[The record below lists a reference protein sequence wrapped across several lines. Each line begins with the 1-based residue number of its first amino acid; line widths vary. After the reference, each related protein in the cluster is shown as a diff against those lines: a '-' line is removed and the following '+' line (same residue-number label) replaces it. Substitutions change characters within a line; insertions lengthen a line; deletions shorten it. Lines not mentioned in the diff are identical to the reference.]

1 MRTLFLVILFVGL
14 YTSLCAQLQLT
25 LNPLPL
31 QTLREADLSQ
41 FTLTNAGPSAIPT
54 VLKLSVRNA
63 QKEEVYFWRSA
74 VMRIAPGMSRIGR
87 ENLQLS
93 DLAFLSDSVR
103 KTVARCGQFPT
114 NTYTICIEAV
124 DQQSRLEIGRFC
136 IEHNV
141 VLSEANNAPATKKAA
156 WKEHVNF
163 YGFGNIESQ
172 YATRQGTN
180 QQVPATYTRMDVRPG
195 LELGPLPLE
204 MNFFYSTEEDR
215 SRQQQYILN
224 FRFNEQRFKGNLTAL
239 VAERIRKRQAA
250 KMKEFAEQRK
260 KLAELEKYSKALEDP
275 ELLKDVEGYRKL
287 EQMQEQLKAY
297 NVNSFDELAQ
307 KLRDEG
313 ASRLPADQL
322 ANAQKL
328 LEDHGNLKNTFANIE
343 SLVGRNAMYRRLS
356 ERVTALQDYR
366 NKLNTEGILERM
378 NQIES
383 FDFSKL
389 SNPNELKSQHKELGL
404 FKGSNRTFYNIRGL
418 AVGNIFPYHSF
429 LTLDGLQLFG
439 GSAELNLGPAY
450 ISVASGKA
458 LRQVTSPGIPF
469 SPYNQNILAA
479 KTGLGKVE
487 GSHFYLGFVRGID
500 NAFTDTLSNRPKDNL
515 VIAPDLQLSLFKGNV
530 VLKAEGAVSQYTRD
544 QFAEQLEIAGYTN
557 VLERFDFLPKPN
569 LSTFAD
575 WSYSVSADIN
585 LFKQATVLHVG
596 QVYIG
601 PGYQSIG
608 TPFLR
613 NDLLR
618 QELRINH
625 RMLKNRI
632 QLTGFFRNDR
642 DNNFNFKGITT
653 VSKQL
658 GAGADFL
665 FPKFPY
671 IRMRYTPVFQQNGL
685 GELTLHLG
693 SIQSGY
699 NYKIK
704 GLQASTNFS
713 FMNGFSEALVL
724 NNYNSR
730 NLNLSQSIT
739 LAIPLQLTLSYTSST
754 IVSADVT
761 QNINGAEM
769 SGSFTLFK
777 RLSNT
782 LALNYYNRNDR
793 GANLG
798 FWYDFSGTF
807 LKIFQGGLRIEYNT
821 LNDLLLPVNNFN
833 EVIVRARIGFNF

>member
-1 MRTLFLVILFVGL
+1 MGRLTILFCLIVQ
-14 YTSLCAQLQLT
+14 SLSAQLQLT
-25 LNPLPL
+25 LNPLPV

-114 NTYTICIEAV
+114 GAYTICIEAV
-124 DQQSRLEIGRFC
+124 DQQTRLEIGRFC

-180 QQVPATYTRMDVRPG
+180 QQVPAMYTRMDVRPG

-215 SRQQQYILN
+215 SRQQQYIVN
-224 FRFNEQRFKGNLTAL
+224 FRFNEQRFKSNLVQL
-239 VAERIRKRQAA
+239 VSERIRKRQAA
-250 KMKEFAEQRK
+250 KMKEFAEYRK

-275 ELLKDVEGYRKL
+275 ELLNDVEGYKKL
-287 EQMQEQLKAY
+287 EQLHTQLKAY
-297 NVNSFDELAQ
+297 NVNSFDELAK
-307 KLRDEG
+307 KLQEDG
-313 ASRLPADQL
+313 AARLSGTDLDA
-322 ANAQKL
+322 ARKL
-328 LEDHGNLKNTFANIE
+328 LEDHSNLQSAYANFE
-343 SLVGRNAMYRRLS
+343 SLAARNAMFRKIS
-356 ERVTALQDYR
+356 ERVDALQQYR
-366 NKLNTEGILERM
+366 NNLNTEGILERM

-389 SNPNELKSQHKELGL
+389 SNPNELKSQLKELGL

-429 LTLDGLQLFG
+429 LTLDGMQLFG

-613 NDLLR
+613 NDLMR
-618 QELRINH
+618 QEIRINQ

-693 SIQSGY
+693 SLQSGY

-713 FMNGFSEALVL
+713 YMNGFSEALVL

-739 LAIPLQLTLSYTSST
+739 LKIPLQLTGSYTSST
-754 IVSADVT
+754 VVSEDVS
-761 QNINGAEM
+761 QQINGAEV
-769 SGSFTLFK
+769 SGSFTILK
-777 RLSNT
+777 RINNT
-782 LALNYYNRNDR
+782 LAVNYFNRNDR
-793 GANLG
+793 GGNLG
-798 FWYDFSGTF
+798 FWYDFTSTF
-807 LKIFQGGLRIEYNT
+807 LKIFQAGIRLEYNT
-821 LNDLLLPVNNFN
+821 LHDLLLPENNFN
-833 EVIVRARIGFNF
+833 ELIVRGRLGFNF